1 MAQEKQIQDCRLQS
15 RVDEKEEGE
24 MSLLDLF
31 LPPRKL
37 SKLDPDLIH
46 LMDAGTLTPAQIR
59 QREEKSENN
68 LRQYRRKRER
78 RAEMRKELARR
89 AK

>member
-1 MAQEKQIQDCRLQS
+1 MI
-15 RVDEKEEGE
+15 
-24 MSLLDLF
+24 DLF
-31 LPPRKL
+31 RPPKPIER
-37 SKLDPDLIH
+37 DPDLIH
-46 LMDAGTLTPAQIR
+46 LMDTGTLTPAQIR
-59 QREEKSENN
+59 QRKEKSENN